1 MGSLVVG
8 LVHIGVVVVAKDTP
22 KLGDLDSSV
31 GLDVVLPPS
40 AGKSRSSSSV
50 HRYSAT

>member
-1 MGSLVVG
+1 MGSLVG
-8 LVHIGVVVVAKDTP
+8 LVHNGVVVAKDTP
-22 KLGDLDSSV
+22 KLGDPDSSV

-40 AGKSRSSSSV
+40 VGKSRSSSSV

>member
-1 MGSLVVG
+1 MGSLVG
-8 LVHIGVVVVAKDTP
+8 LVHNGVVVAKDTP
-22 KLGDLDSSV
+22 KLGDPDSSV

-40 AGKSRSSSSV
+40 AGKPRSSSSV